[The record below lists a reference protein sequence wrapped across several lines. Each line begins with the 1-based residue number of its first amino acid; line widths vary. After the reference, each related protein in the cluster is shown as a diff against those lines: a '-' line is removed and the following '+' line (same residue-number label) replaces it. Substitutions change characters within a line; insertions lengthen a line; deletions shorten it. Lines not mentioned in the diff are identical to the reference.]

1 MTKFLLVGKTG
12 CAHLF
17 KTKFY
22 QTQPYKLSLTSL
34 NLKHTLMSDLQILLI
49 ILGAF
54 IIAGVVVYNWLQ
66 ERKLRNQVTNE
77 FIVPQKDVLA
87 EDFYIDTDAFVEKE
101 LAEVPHEFKRPIFE
115 QPTKPTP
122 QADENTTASD
132 VTFSDNSFSDSKF
145 SSSTFPKSDAE
156 NTMLHSANI
165 EAADDSEDRLT
176 SLPSKSTNNHTQNS
190 LSTAFKDIAHTDNA
204 LVETEF
210 TKNTT
215 IQNDIENALPQ
226 LPNSVHAH
234 IDLTAILYAN
244 KQISHQALCDL
255 AASIDDIRLPVMI
268 YGLDSADKWHLVLS
282 KHVTPYALAATE
294 FASEISFKQAACSL
308 QLADRG
314 GPIAKNLLNK
324 FQFAVENM
332 GLELNAHVEWQGS
345 GDVLQRAV
353 ELDKFCIEVDQ
364 LINVHVAQDETPI
377 HGTKFRG
384 LAEVNGMSL
393 NDDGKFHYYA
403 NTDAN
408 NLSQLR
414 LPLFCV
420 IEANNQAFTAENL
433 RSSVLKAVTFQLEI
447 PKVPNCELAFNQMI
461 SVAQKLSSSLNAR
474 LVDDNQKPLGDL
486 QIEKIRQQLKII
498 HATMVA
504 RGVMP
509 GSPAS
514 MRLFN

>member
-1 MTKFLLVGKTG
+1 
-12 CAHLF
+12 
-17 KTKFY
+17 
-22 QTQPYKLSLTSL
+22 
-34 NLKHTLMSDLQILLI
+34 MSDLQILLI

-66 ERKLRNQVTNE
+66 ERKLRNQVSNE

-115 QPTKPTP
+115 ELTQPAV
-122 QADENTTASD
+122 QAEKAAEKIIATTIAD
-132 VTFSDNSFSDSKF
+132 IEINNAVNNDSLIEESLIHESLPKLKLSETAESGF
-145 SSSTFPKSDAE
+145 TEGHSTALSSEDT
-156 NTMLHSANI
+156 
-165 EAADDSEDRLT
+165 AADVQASSNT
-176 SLPSKSTNNHTQNS
+176 V
-190 LSTAFKDIAHTDNA
+190 FK
-204 LVETEF
+204 
-210 TKNTT
+210 KNTAT
-215 IQNDIENALPQ
+215 QNDIENSLPQ
-226 LPNSVHAH
+226 LPTGVHAQ

-244 KQISHQALCDL
+244 KLISYKALCDM
-255 AASIDDIRLPVMI
+255 AASIDDIKLPMMI
-268 YGLDSADKWHLVLS
+268 YGLDSVIKWHLVQS
-282 KHVTPYALAATE
+282 KHVTPHALAPANAEST
-294 FASEISFKQAACSL
+294 SEISFKQAACSL

-314 GPIAKNLLNK
+314 GPVAKNLLNK
-324 FQFAVENM
+324 FQYAIENM

-353 ELDKFCIEVDQ
+353 ELDKFCMEVDQ
-364 LINVHVAQDETPI
+364 LINVHVAQGDMPI

-384 LAEVNGMSL
+384 LAEVNGMTL
-393 NDDGKFHYYA
+393 NEDGKFHYYT
-403 NTDAN
+403 NNNAN
-408 NLSQLR
+408 NSHAISTDTNSLTQHK
-414 LPLFCV
+414 LPLFCAL
-420 IEANNQAFTAENL
+420 EANNQAFTADNL
-433 RSSVLKAVTFQLEI
+433 RSSVLKAITFQLEI
-447 PKVPNCELAFNQMI
+447 PKAANCELAFNQMI
-461 SVAQKLSSSLNAR
+461 AVAQKLSTSLNAR